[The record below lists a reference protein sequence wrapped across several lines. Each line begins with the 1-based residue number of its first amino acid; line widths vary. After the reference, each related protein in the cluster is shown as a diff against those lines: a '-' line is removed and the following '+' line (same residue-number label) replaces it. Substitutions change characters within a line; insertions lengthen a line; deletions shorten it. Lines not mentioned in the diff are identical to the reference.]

1 MLSIGSLRNAL
12 SAERL
17 SAYAMPE
24 DADEVDS
31 VARYLWNLALSSAL
45 QPALHTLE
53 VTVRN
58 HLFTVAR
65 GIVDETTLTF
75 NTIPCWLDA
84 QPSLLAPRE
93 RETVEKAKEK
103 LRIRKR
109 GVTPGR
115 LVSVL
120 GFGFW
125 VSLCK
130 RPYEQGRA
138 GGPGLWPK
146 LATRGFPH
154 LAKTQRTRSQI
165 FHALDPLRDLR
176 NRVSH
181 HEPVWDRKVRR
192 SHQDLLDVIA
202 WINIDLAAT
211 LDAHS
216 PLPAVLG
223 KGAAGFRSQAEAIIR
238 S

>member
-1 MLSIGSLRNAL
+1 
-12 SAERL
+12 
-17 SAYAMPE
+17 MPE
-24 DADEVDS
+24 DTDEVDS
-31 VARYLWNLALSSAL
+31 VARYLWNLALCSAL

-58 HLFTVAR
+58 HLFTVSR
-65 GIVDETTLTF
+65 KIVDETSLSF
-75 NTIPCWLDA
+75 NTIPCWLDS
-84 QPSLLAPRE
+84 QPSLLARRE
-93 RETVEKAKEK
+93 CEAVEQAKK
-103 LRIRKR
+103 TLSIRKR
-109 GVTPGR
+109 PMTPGR

-130 RPYEQGRA
+130 RPYEQGRM

-146 LATRGFPH
+146 LATKGFPH
-154 LAKTQRTRSQI
+154 LAKTRQTRSQI

-176 NRVSH
+176 NRASH
-181 HEPVWDRKVRR
+181 HEPVWDRKLGR
-192 SHQDLLDVIA
+192 SHQRLLEVIA

-211 LDAHS
+211 LEAHS
-216 PLPAVLG
+216 PLPAVLD
-223 KGAAGFRSQAEAIIR
+223 KGVAGFRAQAEAIIK

>member
-1 MLSIGSLRNAL
+1 
-12 SAERL
+12 
-17 SAYAMPE
+17 MPE
-24 DADEVDS
+24 DTDEVDS
-31 VARYLWNLALSSAL
+31 VARYLWNLALCSTL

-58 HLFTVAR
+58 HLFTVSR
-65 GIVDETTLTF
+65 RIVDEAALSFDTVR
-75 NTIPCWLDA
+75 CWLDA
-84 QPSLLAPRE
+84 KPSLLADRE
-93 RETVEKAKEK
+93 RKAVEQAKVK
-103 LRIRKR
+103 LRSRKR
-109 GVTPGR
+109 PVTEGR

-138 GGPGLWPK
+138 DGPCLWPE
-146 LATRGFPH
+146 LATKGFPH
-154 LAKTQRTRSQI
+154 LARTKRTRSQI
-165 FHALDPLRDLR
+165 FRALDPLRALR

-181 HEPVWDRKVRR
+181 HEPVWDRKLDR

-202 WINIDLAAT
+202 WINSDLAAT
-211 LDAHS
+211 LRVHS
-216 PLPAVLG
+216 PLPAILD
-223 KGAAGFRSQAEAIIR
+223 KGVAGFRDQAEGIIK

>member
-17 SAYAMPE
+17 GAYARPE
-24 DADEVDS
+24 DTDEVES
-31 VARYLWNLALSSAL
+31 VARYLWNLALCSAL

-58 HLFTVAR
+58 HLFKISR
-65 GIVDETTLTF
+65 KIVDETTLSF
-75 NTIPCWLDA
+75 DKVPCWLDA
-84 QPSLLAPRE
+84 RPSLLADRE
-93 RETVEKAKEK
+93 RQTVEQAKTTIG
-103 LRIRKR
+103 IR
-109 GVTPGR
+109 GSPMNEGR

-130 RPYEQGRA
+130 RPYEQGRTA
-138 GGPGLWPK
+138 GPRLWPE

-154 LAKTQRTRSQI
+154 LPKAKRTRSQI

-181 HEPVWDRKVRR
+181 HEAVWDRKLNR
-192 SHQDLLDVIA
+192 SHQEILETIA
-202 WINIDLAAT
+202 WINRDLAAT
-211 LDAHS
+211 LKAHS
-216 PLPAVLG
+216 PLPTVFG
-223 KGAAGFRSQAEAIIR
+223 KGVAGFRAQAEAIIK
-238 S
+238 